1 MHGLAPPYLDQLI
14 CVVVA
19 ICAHHHHHTSCT
31 FLHIVLQPLAAVRFQ
46 LLELFSTWHSVI
58 CFLVYRLPA
67 SKDTSVSS
75 VLSRR
80 VATINR
86 FRRLRFR
93 GLRNNICY
101 FGDVNELWLTF
112 AYCIC
117 PAGGW
122 RQWMDRGWAG
132 SAGKGSGSV
141 PRWRSRP
148 MGENLSDGWKIGQ
161 RGVCVHCIDR
171 IRTR

>member
-1 MHGLAPPYLDQLI
+1 MAWLRRTWISWSAWSSPSALIIIIPAARSYISSCNRWPP
-14 CVVVA
+14 
-19 ICAHHHHHTSCT
+19 
-31 FLHIVLQPLAAVRFQ
+31 F
-46 LLELFSTWHSVI
+46 
-58 CFLVYRLPA
+58 
-67 SKDTSVSS
+67 VSS
-75 VLSRR
+75 CWNSLPPDIQSSASLSIVCQRLKTHLFHQSFPDVLLQHCFS
-80 VATINR
+80 
-86 FRRLRFR
+86 RLRFR